1 MAQQNSRKQT
11 KNTSD
16 MGSMAAMGAG
26 LAALAAGAY
35 FFFGPDGKKHQKKM
49 KGWMV
54 RMKGEV
60 LEKLENAQEVTQPI
74 YNDIVDTVAKAQAVA
89 GNIPKA
95 EVLALAEDL
104 KRQWK
109 VITRSSSPK
118 KTVKLTKKTS
128 AKKRTPSKK

>member
-1 MAQQNSRKQT
+1 
-11 KNTSD
+11 
-16 MGSMAAMGAG
+16 MGSMVAMGAG

-54 RMKGEV
+54 RMKGEI
-60 LEKLENAQEVTQPI
+60 LEKLEDAQEVTQPI

-109 VITRSSSPK
+109 VITRSSAPK
-118 KTVKLTKKTS
+118 KSVKVSKKTPV
-128 AKKRTPSKK
+128 KKSVAPKK